1 MVTAALCL
9 NGTVLEE
16 AAEITAHDFLGK
28 QVDLN
33 GIRNIDITTH
43 GEEEVDGC
51 EQLTGHDELNH
62 DDL

>member
-33 GIRNIDITTH
+33 GIQIGRAH
-43 GEEEVDGC
+43 V
-51 EQLTGHDELNH
+51 
-62 DDL
+62 